1 MSWFRPRV
9 KAKNEMTQM
18 KMVGPKVVAITLMVA
33 VGATGISA
41 ATALASL
48 SANSNATLAATLTA
62 ATTRQVKH
70 GDSAEAKAAVENV
83 GARKLEVQGM
93 LDSAATS
100 RPFFL
105 WSMLAF
111 GLSLLL
117 MSAASLK
124 AVRLLMRAPGHGSA

>member
-1 MSWFRPRV
+1 
-9 KAKNEMTQM
+9 
-18 KMVGPKVVAITLMVA
+18 MVGNKVVAIALMVA

-48 SANSNATLAATLTA
+48 SANSNATLAATLIA
-62 ATTRQVKH
+62 ATTKQVKH
-70 GDSAEAKAAVENV
+70 GDSAEAKASVENV
-83 GARKLEVQGM
+83 GERKLEVQGM

-100 RPFFL
+100 RSFFL

-117 MSAASLK
+117 LSAASLR
-124 AVRLLMRAPGHGSA
+124 AVRLLMRAPGQGSALN